1 MKKLLLALILLYS
14 ISLNSQAAKI
24 AESENV
30 KQAERLAK
38 RIVPDIAGKIQFEE
52 KSDPKGD
59 FYEIEATGK
68 KIIIRGNSAGSMAVG
83 LNNYLRQYCHT
94 SVSWYASDPVE
105 LPSTLPQ
112 VNITERIEARM
123 DNRFFLNYCTFGYT
137 MTWWQWEDWERLIDW
152 MAMNGVNMPLATTGQ
167 EAVWYNVWRKLG
179 LTDKE
184 IRSYFTGPAH
194 LPWHR
199 MTNID
204 YWQGGLP
211 DSWLKH
217 QVSLQKKI
225 VARER
230 ELNMTPIL
238 PAFAGHVPQD
248 LLRVYPNAKITQMSS
263 WGGFRDRYASHFL
276 DPMDSLFTIIQREFL
291 QEQTK
296 LYGTDHIYGI
306 DPFNEIDSPS
316 WEPAYLA
323 RVSKNIY
330 ESLTQC
336 DPEASWLQMTWLFY
350 FDRKNWTNPRI
361 DAFVNGVPKD
371 KMVLLDYFAENTEV
385 WKQTEGYFGQPYLWC
400 YLGNFGGNT
409 MLAGNLKEVGRR
421 IENAY
426 KNGGENFWGIGST
439 LEALD
444 VNPIMYEYV
453 LSKAWNKTLTDQ
465 EWVDIWAD
473 SRAGCEDPIVRKA
486 WRDLLDKVYIKH
498 ASLGQGTLTNARP
511 SFTGHGNWTTNP
523 KIDYNNKDLFNIWQV
538 MLSSKNDSRDSY
550 LFDVINIGRQV
561 LGNHFLT
568 ARDEFTKAYMAK
580 DKEELARC
588 GERMVEIL
596 DDMNIL
602 LSGHTTFMYGRWIV
616 AAANFGIGTRE
627 IEYYKENARTILTT
641 WGEQSQSLNDYANRS
656 WAGLMKGY
664 YSLRW
669 ETFIQDVK
677 NAMDQNEAFNEEDFA
692 YKVQTM
698 ERTFTLT
705 DFSSQ
710 TLPSKDP
717 LITTR
722 RLMNK
727 YKTAIMGQ

>member
-1 MKKLLLALILLYS
+1 MKKLLLALILLFS
-14 ISLNSQAAKI
+14 ISLNSQAAQI

-30 KQAERLAK
+30 KQAVRLAK

-52 KSDPKGD
+52 KSDQKGD

-94 SVSWYASDPVE
+94 SVSWYANDPVE

-112 VNITERIEARM
+112 VNITERVEARM
-123 DNRFFLNYCTFGYT
+123 DHRFFLNYCTFGYT
-137 MTWWQWEDWERLIDW
+137 MTWWQWEDWERFIDW
-152 MAMNGVNMPLATTGQ
+152 MAMNGINMPLATTGQ

-217 QVSLQKKI
+217 QAALQKRI
-225 VARER
+225 VTRER
-230 ELNMTPIL
+230 ELNMTPVL
-238 PAFAGHVPQD
+238 PAFAGHVPQE

-316 WEPAYLA
+316 WEPEYLA

-330 ESLTQC
+330 SSLTQC

-350 FDRKNWTNPRI
+350 FDRKHWTNPRI
-361 DAFVNGVPKD
+361 DAFVNGIPKD

-409 MLAGNLKEVGRR
+409 MLAGNMKEVGQR
-421 IENAY
+421 IENVY

-453 LSKAWNKTLTDQ
+453 LSKAWNKPLTDQ
-465 EWVDIWAD
+465 QWVDIWAD
-473 SRAGCEDPIVRKA
+473 SRAGCEDPVVRKA

-511 SFTGHGNWTTNP
+511 SLTGHGNWTTNP
-523 KIDYNNKDLFNIWQV
+523 KIDYSNQDLFTIWQT
-538 MLSSKNDSRDSY
+538 MLSSTNDSRDSY

-588 GERMVEIL
+588 GENMVEIL

-602 LSGHTTFMYGRWIV
+602 LSGHTTFMYGRWM
-616 AAANFGIGTRE
+616 AAATRFGVGNRE
-627 IEYYKENARTILTT
+627 IEYYKENARTILTI
-641 WGEQSQSLNDYANRS
+641 WGEQDQSLNDYANRS

-669 ETFIQDVK
+669 EIFIQDVK
-677 NAMDQNEAFNEEDFA
+677 EAVDKNVPFDKESFDYKITSMEWKFTQADFN
-692 YKVQTM
+692 
-698 ERTFTLT
+698 
-705 DFSSQ
+705 SQ
-710 TLPSKDP
+710 TIPSKDP

-722 RLMNK
+722 RIMNK
-727 YKTAIMGQ
+727 YKSAIMGQ